1 MPPVARLPV
10 LTLLPS
16 PASLARDRWLVRS
29 FARSPAPFQFGGA
42 LTGAFV
48 GAVSAAFKQG
58 PVAAGLTAGGSV
70 AGTIGVHSALMA
82 GVGGSFLL
90 GECMCEGVRGKRDWV
105 NSIAGG
111 FAAGQVLGIHARSM
125 HVAAGAG
132 LGLAIV
138 GVMVEASGG
147 ARDSN
152 PSDRPDP
159 MKKMFAHVEEQ

>member
-1 MPPVARLPV
+1 M
-10 LTLLPS
+10 
-16 PASLARDRWLVRS
+16 
-29 FARSPAPFQFGGA
+29 
-42 LTGAFV
+42 GAFV